1 MPWQDSWRNHNPNFT
16 YIFWTDD
23 DNRKLI
29 QDFYPW
35 FLSTYDALPK
45 TIQRVDASRI
55 FYLHRY
61 GGVYS
66 DLDVQCLKPIDPLL
80 RGHELVLGRMGPDYH
95 YEHSIPNAWMAS
107 KPGHVFWMWC
117 ARWIMENKHL
127 WHKSVEGTAGP
138 IMIFSVL
145 NAYGRHVFEEE
156 KNGKKMDTICVADK
170 GKEKASGRMGCEKGG
185 GSLQQ
190 K

>member
-1 MPWQDSWRNHNPNFT
+1 
-16 YIFWTDD
+16 
-23 DNRKLI
+23 
-29 QDFYPW
+29 
-35 FLSTYDALPK
+35 
-45 TIQRVDASRI
+45 
-55 FYLHRY
+55 
-61 GGVYS
+61 
-66 DLDVQCLKPIDPLL
+66 
-80 RGHELVLGRMGPDYH
+80 
-95 YEHSIPNAWMAS
+95 
-107 KPGHVFWMWC
+107 
-117 ARWIMENKHL
+117 MENKHL